1 VSDEEDLPLASASE
15 ADLIATARL
24 LVAPSRFD
32 VWAQLCRSRKLP
44 PAWGETCEAL
54 LEDAL
59 RQVWPALWRRNV
71 APDRDGKRVWERNP
85 LAALHH
91 TPASASLIRWLT
103 ATPFAAPP
111 SAIDKLDALPG
122 AIGDHVLLYLA
133 LDAAAGTPAQATMAR
148 QPAFRASPL
157 VWLGFAHLF
166 DGAPPAAFDALATGE
181 AAAVVDALG
190 PELAKRWAQV
200 EIAKRSVTAP
210 DKLIALGAAQDA
222 TLTAFMAACDRVR
235 RRDLAAWVIDAAAPL
250 LARDIAPMPSVLDVN
265 APLSARTAARSAAG
279 SLLRGVQAWARWDS
293 QHRGV
298 RFIDDDYDRA
308 QRLLARFETI
318 GQVGVDKAAGW
329 LSQLAALA

>member
-1 VSDEEDLPLASASE
+1 MIAPEEDLPLVSASE

-59 RQVWPALWRRNV
+59 RQVWPALWRKNV
-71 APDRDGKRVWERNP
+71 APDRDGRRVWERNG

-91 TPASASLIRWLT
+91 SPASASLLRWLT

-111 SAIDKLDALPG
+111 SAIDKLDALPT
-122 AIGDHVLLYLA
+122 ALGDHVLLYLA
-133 LDAAAGTPAQATMAR
+133 LDAATDTPAQLTMAR

-166 DGAPPAAFDALATGE
+166 EGAAPSFDLLLEGDG
-181 AAAVVDALG
+181 AAVVDALG
-190 PELAKRWAQV
+190 PELAKRWGKV
-200 EIAKRSVTAP
+200 EIEKRSMTAP
-210 DKLIALGAAQDA
+210 DKLIALGGAQDS
-222 TLTAFMAACDRVR
+222 TLIGFMAACDRIR
-235 RRDLAAWVIDAAAPL
+235 RRDLAAWVIDASAPL
-250 LARDIAPMPSVLDVN
+250 LANDIAPMPAVLDGN
-265 APLSARTAARSAAG
+265 APLSARTAARAAAG

-298 RFIDDDYDRA
+298 RFIDDDYERS

-318 GQVGVDKAAGW
+318 GQAGVDKAAGW